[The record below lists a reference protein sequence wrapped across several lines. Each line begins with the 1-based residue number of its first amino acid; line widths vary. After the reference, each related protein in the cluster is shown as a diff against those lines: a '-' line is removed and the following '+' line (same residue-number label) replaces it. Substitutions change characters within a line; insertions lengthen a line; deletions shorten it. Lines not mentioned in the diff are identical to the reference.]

1 MKRIASFLSLAAA
14 LMVVATGCLKDKD
27 FDAQRYGIQIADV
40 KAVAFPNANAS
51 PLSYGLDVSASPQVV
66 NNLLFVTLET
76 ASVAESDVN
85 VTITNATGTQAAG
98 LIAQY
103 NADHGTNVQV
113 LDPSLWS
120 IPFNTTISAGSK
132 NVMLPLTIT
141 NTTTLNPNLSY
152 GIALTITQ
160 SSSGFQIAENQKT
173 VLVIFSVKNKYDGV
187 YLLTGFH
194 NRTPYTFPYETEV
207 HLITTGPSSV
217 IFYWPD
223 AGSVGHPIGVGVGSM
238 SWYGPTVAP
247 NIEFDPATDL
257 VTNVFNSG
265 IGGPPID
272 MFPGP
277 YDGVT
282 TPPGPR
288 IMRFDPADRSILVD
302 WRYSANNLR
311 AFFDNLEY
319 IGPR

>member
-76 ASVAESDVN
+76 GSVAESDVN
-85 VTITNATGTQAAG
+85 VTISNSTGTQAAG

-103 NADHGTNVQV
+103 NAEHGTNVQV
-113 LDPSLWS
+113 LDASLWS
-120 IPFNTTISAGSK
+120 IPFNTTIPAGSK

-152 GIALTITQ
+152 GIALTISQ
-160 SSSGFQIAENQKT
+160 SSSGYQIAENQKT
-173 VLVIFSVKNKYDGV
+173 VLVIFSVKNKYDGR

-194 NRTPYTFPYETEV
+194 NRSPYTFPYETEV

-223 AGSVGHPIGVGVGSM
+223 VGSVGHPIGTSPGGLG
-238 SWYGPTVAP
+238 WYGATVAP
-247 NIEFDPATDL
+247 NIVFDPATDL

-265 IGGPPID
+265 IGGPAID

-277 YDGVT
+277 YDGVN

-288 IMRFDPADRSILVD
+288 VMRFDPSDRSILVD

-319 IGPR
+319 LGPR

>member
-1 MKRIASFLSLAAA
+1 MKKIASFLSLAMA

-40 KAVAFPNANAS
+40 KGVAFPNANAS
-51 PLSYGLDVSASPQVV
+51 PLSYGLDVSASPQVI

-76 ASVAESDVN
+76 STVPDQDVN
-85 VTITNATGTQAAG
+85 VTIANTTGTQAAG
-98 LIAQY
+98 LIATY
-103 NADHGTNVQV
+103 NAEHGTNVQV
-113 LDPSLWS
+113 LPANLWS
-120 IPFNTTISAGSK
+120 IPFNATVPAGSK
-132 NVMLPLTIT
+132 NVMLPFTIT
-141 NTTTLNPNLSY
+141 NTTTLDPNLSY

-160 SSSGFQIAENQKT
+160 SSSGYQIAENQKT

-187 YLLTGFH
+187 YLLTGYH
-194 NRTPYTFPYETEV
+194 NRAPYTFPYETEV

-217 IFYWPD
+217 IFYWPL
-223 AGSVGHPIGVGVGSM
+223 AGSVGHPIGVSPGGL

-247 NIEFDPATDL
+247 NIVFDPATDL

-272 MFPGP
+272 IFPGP
-277 YDGVT
+277 YDGVN

-288 IMRFDPADRSILVD
+288 VGHFDPNDRSILVD

-319 IGPR
+319 LGPR